1 VCEDERGGQ
10 QGPTLTTEERH
21 RILRRLHS
29 TLGWV
34 GVRIPEEL
42 CLDGERV
49 QLRDKV
55 DRFVFD
61 DHIDEDERKE
71 VLALIDK
78 LEDKAEILEDELEVE
93 DLTLEEAER
102 ILNRAIGV
110 LRAIDE
116 LQHLDDEDEW
126 EDRHRDLME
135 RVDDAKRWRDFT
147 KRVYKKDEY
156 Y

>member
-1 VCEDERGGQ
+1 MSEDVEVGQ
-10 QGPTLTTEERH
+10 RRTLTEEERH
-21 RILRRLHS
+21 RILRRLHA
-29 TLGWV
+29 TLSWV

-42 CLDGERV
+42 DLDGERV
-49 QLRDKV
+49 RLRDLV

-61 DHIDEDERKE
+61 DFIDDEERAE
-71 VLALIDK
+71 VMDLIDK
-78 LEDKAEILEDELEVE
+78 LEDKAEILEEALEEE
-93 DLTLEEAER
+93 DLTLEEAEE

-116 LQHLDDEDEW
+116 LKHLEDDEEW
-126 EDRHRDLME
+126 EDAHRRLME
-135 RVDDAKRWRDFT
+135 RVDDAKRWHDFT

>member
-1 VCEDERGGQ
+1 MCTEVGSGQ
-10 QGPTLTTEERH
+10 GRTLTGEERQ
-21 RILRRLHS
+21 RILVRLHS
-29 TLGWV
+29 TFGWV

-42 CLDGERV
+42 DLNGERV
-49 QLRDKV
+49 MLREMV

-61 DHIDEDERKE
+61 DHLDEEERAQ

-78 LEDKAEILEDELEVE
+78 LEEKAEILEDELEGE
-93 DLTLEEAER
+93 ALTLEEAER

-116 LQHLDDEDEW
+116 LEHLDDPDEW
-126 EDRHRDLME
+126 EEAHRELME
-135 RVDDAKRWRDFT
+135 RVDDAKRWRDFA
-147 KRVYKKDEY
+147 KRVYSKDEY

>member
-1 VCEDERGGQ
+1 MCAGVGSEQER
-10 QGPTLTTEERH
+10 TLTGEERQ
-21 RILRRLHS
+21 RILVRLHS
-29 TLGWV
+29 TFGWV

-42 CLDGERV
+42 DLNGERV
-49 QLRDKV
+49 MLRKMV

-61 DHIDEDERKE
+61 DHLDDEERAQ
-71 VLALIDK
+71 VLTLVDK
-78 LEDKAEILEDELEVE
+78 LEQKAGILEDELEEE

-116 LQHLDDEDEW
+116 LKHLDDPDEW
-126 EDRHRDLME
+126 EEAHRDLME
-135 RVDDAKRWRDFT
+135 RVDDARRWRDFT
-147 KRVYKKDEY
+147 KRVYSKDEY